1 MTIIIYETFFVNFMN
16 IKYKGAFGRGMIMSK
31 GLLFIKSNTVNQ
43 KLSNII
49 KISIA
54 VVLLMVLAAWM
65 LSYTYAEDVNAGLS
79 QNLVRLHV
87 VANSDSSEDQE
98 LKLKVRDAIIDFM
111 KIKLAASKDINETR
125 TIISD
130 NLKNIEDVSNEVI
143 RNNDSKYGVKASI
156 GNYGFPTKTYGDISL
171 PAGEYQALRV
181 VIGNG
186 AGANWWCVL
195 FPPLCFVDATHGV
208 IPDSVKQDLK
218 TSLSTEEYNIITT
231 ADSSEDIP
239 VKIKF
244 KLVEFLQGTKVKV
257 TGAVNRMFR

>member
-1 MTIIIYETFFVNFMN
+1 MN
-16 IKYKGAFGRGMIMSK
+16 DKKDLGGEIIMSK
-31 GLLFIKSNTVNQ
+31 GLLFIKPNTVNQ

-54 VVLLMVLAAWM
+54 VVLLLVLAAWM
-65 LSYTYAEDVNAGLS
+65 ISYTYAEDVNAGLS

-98 LKLKVRDAIIDFM
+98 LKLKVRDAIIEFM

-143 RNNDSKYGVKASI
+143 RNNDSNYGVKATI

-218 TSLSTEEYNIITT
+218 ASLTTEEYNIITT

-244 KLVEFLQGTKVKV
+244 KLVEFLQGTKIKV
-257 TGAVNRMFR
+257 TGAVNRMFK